1 MNLFFIGA
9 IVEYYDVMIFIFNW
23 HLQVSNAMQLF
34 LYLYRSLFSD
44 CLVVKLQI

>member
-9 IVEYYDVMIFIFNW
+9 IVGYYDVMIFIFNW

-34 LYLYRSLFSD
+34 LYLYCSLFSD
-44 CLVVKLQI
+44 CLVVEL